1 MDTMYGNKADGLCG
15 NDDAGQMSAWY
26 IFSAMGFYP
35 VCPGSDQ
42 YSIGS
47 PCLNKVTIY
56 LENRKI
62 FSIQAL
68 ELTKENVYIQS
79 IQLNGNS
86 YNKKYITHNDLINGG
101 MLVLQMGPKPNK
113 KLWSQ
118 EQDKNNSLS
127 Q

>member
-1 MDTMYGNKADGLCG
+1 VGGE
-15 NDDAGQMSAWY
+15 
-26 IFSAMGFYP
+26 
-35 VCPGSDQ
+35 
-42 YSIGS
+42 
-47 PCLNKVTIY
+47 
-56 LENRKI
+56 ENRKI

-68 ELTKENVYIQS
+68 EFTKENVYIQS

-86 YNKKYITHNDLINGG
+86 YNKKYITHDDLINGG

-118 EQDKNNSLS
+118 EQDKHNSLS